1 MSVTSAGNVTT
12 TYGNGVT
19 KVSGGKN
26 DVNKNSFL
34 QLLMTQMQYQDPLNP
49 SDSTQSVTQLAQFN
63 TLEQMENLNS
73 SFTKMLKWFQMTQ
86 ASSLIGKPVQAIV
99 STGVDENND
108 GKIDTSTLNGTVAQ
122 VSYKDGEPSLLVA
135 GEEIKLDNVVKIF
148 PEAKPVEAVTVQ
160 NSNQN
165 SGTNTTGNS
174 TGSSAGSSEATGTDA
189 TETEETSVA
198 STEENAADS
207 GDETTA

>member
-1 MSVTSAGNVTT
+1 MSVTSTGNVTT

-19 KVSGGKN
+19 KVSGAKN
-26 DVNKNSFL
+26 DVGKNSFL

-63 TLEQMENLNS
+63 TLEQMENLNN

-86 ASSLIGKPVQAIV
+86 ASSLIGKPIQAIV

-122 VSYKDGEPSLLVA
+122 VNYKDGEPSLLVA

-148 PEAKPVEAVTVQ
+148 PEAKPVEAITVDNNRSQ
-160 NSNQN
+160 NSSASN
-165 SGTNTTGNS
+165 SSNASSNTS
-174 TGSSAGSSEATGTDA
+174 SDSSDTGSSEDASDTAGTNV
-189 TETEETSVA
+189 EEIA
-198 STEENAADS
+198 
-207 GDETTA
+207 